1 MAEYWHQVIVMNDW
15 QKKRFAQNM
24 VSSMFNTVSGKKI
37 GILGFAFKKDTGDTR
52 ETPAIDVC
60 KLLMAE
66 KASLSIH
73 DPKVSREQIYSDL
86 GKDTMD
92 KIEIE
97 DDPYVTCAGAHA
109 IAILTEWDAF
119 KTLDYQ
125 RIYDSMQKPA
135 FIFDGR
141 NIADIP
147 KLQAI
152 GFQCWAVGKS
162 LREPANV
169 Y

>member
-1 MAEYWHQVIVMNDW
+1 M
-15 QKKRFAQNM
+15 
-24 VSSMFNTVSGKKI
+24 MFNTVSGKKI

-52 ETPAIDVC
+52 ETLAIDVC

-66 KASLSIH
+66 KAALSIH

-86 GKDTMD
+86 GKESMD

-97 DDPYVTCAGAHA
+97 DDPYIACAGAHA

-125 RIYDSMQKPA
+125 RIYDTMQKPA

-141 NIADIP
+141 DIIDP
-147 KLQAI
+147 EKMRAI
-152 GFQCWAVGKS
+152 GFQVWSVGKAQ
-162 LREPANV
+162 P
-169 Y
+169 